1 MKKEEIKTH
10 LGHYNHQSRL
20 RVEAVERPRD
30 VDGIDVREEPEL
42 TPSRTV
48 RGFTARAQRGV
59 HEERAEERPADADG
73 DDGRQRLARV
83 PEPFAVTNLLGEI
96 LDLVQDVPDVGDD
109 VLAVDVD
116 DLVAGRACGDVEHGA
131 VLGGID
137 VFARKHRVDLTAK
150 VRFVRE
156 FVELGHGLL
165 GDALPGVVAVHTVV
179 LDGQC
184 FASLLVF
191 DEVAEVRFVNLLF
204 MRGEVFPRVG
214 G

>member
-1 MKKEEIKTH
+1 M
-10 LGHYNHQSRL
+10 
-20 RVEAVERPRD
+20 
-30 VDGIDVREEPEL
+30 
-42 TPSRTV
+42 
-48 RGFTARAQRGV
+48 
-59 HEERAEERPADADG
+59 HEQRAEERPADADG

-83 PEPFAVTNLLGEI
+83 PEPLAVTNLLGEL

-116 DLVAGRACGDVEHGA
+116 DLVAGRACGDVEHRA
-131 VLGGID
+131 ILGGID
-137 VFARKHRVDLTAK
+137 VFAREHCVDLTAK
-150 VRFVRE
+150 VSFVRE

-165 GDALPGVVAVHTVV
+165 GDALPGVVAVHAVV

-191 DEVAEVRFVNLLF
+191 DEVAEVCFIDLLF